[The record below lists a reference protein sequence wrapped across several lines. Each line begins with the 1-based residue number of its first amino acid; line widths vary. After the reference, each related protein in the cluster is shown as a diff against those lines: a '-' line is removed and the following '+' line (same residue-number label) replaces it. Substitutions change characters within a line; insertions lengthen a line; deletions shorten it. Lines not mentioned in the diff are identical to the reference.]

1 MEDEIHGLI
10 GFAESKVN
18 QLYFLPLLIHLTI
31 INKWNTFYSFSMDVT
46 LINKVIYGNNFY
58 DIYFIELIQ

>member
-1 MEDEIHGLI
+1 MEDEIHDLI
-10 GFAESKVN
+10 LFTESKVN
-18 QLYFLPLLIHLTI
+18 QLYFPPLLIHPTI
-31 INKWNTFYSFSMDVT
+31 INKLYTFSSFSIDVT